1 MIKYVKEWELSFIL
15 EDQNNVCVLNLAGA
29 NLKNVAVLGT
39 IPRTTEWSNKTEDV
53 NHYLTDM

>member
-29 NLKNVAVLGT
+29 NLSSIRN
-39 IPRTTEWSNKTEDV
+39 
-53 NHYLTDM
+53 